1 MSSKVLIT
9 EHARSMLEKE
19 QERRINENW
28 KRGYSLEQIASEA
41 IVFWFNQGDADRFKN
56 ENSVDRILKEGGNPV
71 SEEGF

>member
-9 EHARSMLEKE
+9 DHARSMLEKE